1 MRRDLAQFA
10 VPTLALGLLIG
21 TGACS
26 SAPTPSIAPA
36 GSSAMKALPA
46 SSPNANLNNAESA
59 QDNATKPAAP
69 NATKPQL
76 IRTANL
82 RLSVRSID
90 QTLTAIRQLVQQ
102 QQGDIYNFD
111 DIRGND
117 NDRRSA
123 SLEIKVPQDRL
134 DPTIEALGKLGNV
147 ISTQVKSEDVTT
159 QIVDTEARLK
169 NLRQQETMTQ
179 KIMERAGSVKDVLA
193 VSQELAQVRQQI
205 EQLDA
210 QVKQLKGQVAF
221 STVTLSLEEAIATG
235 TNPGDNLGLQVQDT
249 WNRSTRSASGLMR
262 GLFLFS
268 IGLIP
273 FLPFLLLIGG
283 GTYWVQRRLNRRRR
297 ATAAVTA
304 AATAKVIEPTVEPTP
319 PTQS

>member
-1 MRRDLAQFA
+1 MRRDVSQFA
-10 VPTLALGLLIG
+10 APLLAFGLLIG
-21 TGACS
+21 TAACSQAPRTNSAPAAGISALKAAPSPNGNSAQDGEQS
-26 SAPTPSIAPA
+26 SAP
-36 GSSAMKALPA
+36 
-46 SSPNANLNNAESA
+46 
-59 QDNATKPAAP
+59 DNATKPAPP
-69 NATKPQL
+69 NTTKPQL

-90 QTLTAIRQLVQQ
+90 QTLSAIRQLVQQ

-111 DIRGND
+111 DIRAND
-117 NDRRSA
+117 NDHRSA
-123 SLEIKVPQDRL
+123 SLEIKVPQDHL
-134 DPTIEALGKLGNV
+134 DPTIAALSKFGTV

-210 QVKQLKGQVAF
+210 QVKQFKGQVAF
-221 STVTLSLEEAIATG
+221 STVTLSLEEAVATG

-262 GLFLFS
+262 GLFLFG

-283 GTYWVQRRLNRRRR
+283 GTYWVQRQLNRRRR
-297 ATAAVTA
+297 AAATVTA
-304 AATAKVIEPTVEPTP
+304 TVAEPTADSTHP
-319 PTQS
+319 PQS